1 MKIYNPKNL
10 ILKHNKTGRIFKTN
24 ENTDYLEYDE
34 NAFKNISIKKQDKLF

>member
-1 MKIYNPKNL
+1 MKILNPKNL